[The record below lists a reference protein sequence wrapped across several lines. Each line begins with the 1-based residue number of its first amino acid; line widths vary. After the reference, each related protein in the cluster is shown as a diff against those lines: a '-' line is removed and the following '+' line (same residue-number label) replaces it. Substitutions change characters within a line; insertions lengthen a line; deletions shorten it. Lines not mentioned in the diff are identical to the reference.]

1 MQEEIEEV
9 LDTIKLKYSDADIEE
24 VLKKMF
30 TGDKYEFLI
39 KIITDELKSNYIK
52 KMES

>member
-1 MQEEIEEV
+1 MVEKIEDE
-9 LDTIKLKYSDADIEE
+9 LDRVNLKYSDADIEE

-30 TGDKYEFLI
+30 TGGRYEFLI
-39 KIITDELKSNYIK
+39 KIITDEFKSNYIT